1 MLFRSVCLYMGLN
14 KTAQELGLKTTNLW
28 IYPGYD
34 HDQNVTNYTNDP
46 KGEFPVV
53 YVSFP
58 SAKDPDWVKN
68 HPGCATMEAITLGPW
83 DQFKAWK
90 DEPWQGRGE
99 SYEALKDSLSK
110 KILDVVYKHVP
121 QAEGAMDY
129 YELSTPLSVR
139 NMANYPIGEM
149 YGLDHTPERFH
160 QKWLRP
166 QTEIKNLYLTGQDV
180 TTVGLTSALFSGL
193 LTASS
198 VLGKNLIKTL

>member
-1 MLFRSVCLYMGLN
+1 
-14 KTAQELGLKTTNLW
+14 
-28 IYPGYD
+28 
-34 HDQNVTNYTNDP
+34 
-46 KGEFPVV
+46 
-53 YVSFP
+53 
-58 SAKDPDWVKN
+58 
-68 HPGCATMEAITLGPW
+68 MEAITLGPW

-166 QTEIKNLYLTGQDV
+166 QTDIKNLYLTGQDV